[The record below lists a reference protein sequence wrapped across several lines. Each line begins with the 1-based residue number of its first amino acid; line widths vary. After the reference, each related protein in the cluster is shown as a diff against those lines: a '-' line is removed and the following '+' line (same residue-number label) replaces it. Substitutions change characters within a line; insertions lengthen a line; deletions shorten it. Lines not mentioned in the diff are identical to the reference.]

1 MRTANLAVHSLGA
14 HSALYPHRADNT
26 VRSGDHPTVGDG
38 VGLDMGLTAESVIDC
53 GGRID
58 VRLSG
63 GWAALYDLAVV
74 ADGFYSRF
82 HHLVCGLEH
91 TTYFVG

>member
-1 MRTANLAVHSLGA
+1 
-14 HSALYPHRADNT
+14 
-26 VRSGDHPTVGDG
+26 
-38 VGLDMGLTAESVIDC
+38 MGLTAESVIDC